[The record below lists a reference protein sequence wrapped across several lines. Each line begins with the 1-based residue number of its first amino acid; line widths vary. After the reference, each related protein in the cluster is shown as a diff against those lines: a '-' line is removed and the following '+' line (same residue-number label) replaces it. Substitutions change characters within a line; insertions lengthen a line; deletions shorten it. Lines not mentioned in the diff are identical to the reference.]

1 VSSSS
6 PGLAK
11 VSCYGVYFYNQGQVK
26 IYPYERANS
35 ESTVAVLKQIRHEL
49 PHQPLTLLWDGV
61 SYHRSQLVRQTLEQ
75 LQFELQPLPSYSPD
89 FMPVEHLWA
98 WLREEVT
105 YHTCYDTQS
114 QLITQIAKFQQTI
127 NANPTHIADRLWT
140 KTQLDSTEEKLRFS
154 K

>member
-1 VSSSS
+1 MYKKSTVITTF
-6 PGLAK
+6 LALP
-11 VSCYGVYFYNQGQVK
+11 K
-26 IYPYERANS
+26 IYPDERANS
-35 ESTVAVLKQIRHEL
+35 ESTVAVLKQIRHKL
-49 PHQPLTLLWDGV
+49 PHQPLTLLGDGV

-98 WLREEVT
+98 WLRAEVT

-114 QLITQIAKFQQTI
+114 QLITQIAKFQQAI